1 MNVERQRHRRQ
12 KMAALALALTL
23 ALFHAAGT
31 SAQALPHQIFPP
43 HADPLSTLPP
53 VIATGATLPGDDH
66 VAPCPAEPALPAALG
81 LADAVDLAL
90 CHSPQ
95 LQGAWAA
102 IRIQAA
108 GLGTAR
114 AAFLPSLS
122 LSASR
127 LHSRQ
132 STSGMPDGP
141 VGIASSSYSASL
153 NWRLFD
159 FGARQASADAARL
172 LLDAALASHDASVQ
186 KVLAEV
192 VQAYFDAQTAQA
204 AWDARQSQEAMAE
217 AMLETV
223 TRRELRGGA
232 AQTDTL
238 QAATALARAGL
249 ERSRAEGAYRRALA
263 ALVSA
268 LGIPAGSR
276 LTLATDLADPDHVL
290 RRELDS
296 WFEQAQ
302 ATHPALLAA
311 RAQLAAARQGIAA
324 VQAEGLPRLDF
335 NSALYINGRPNQGA
349 LRDTRETTVGVT
361 LSIPLFDGFSHS
373 YRIRDAQARAEQ
385 KAADLRDAQR
395 QVMLQVAQAHA
406 DARAA
411 LANLD
416 MSQSL
421 LDAAGR
427 ARDSVQRRYERNAAS
442 IQDLLNTQSAHDDAQ
457 QERLRCQAEWR
468 SAKLRLLAAAGR
480 LGRWALA
487 K

>member
-1 MNVERQRHRRQ
+1 MSARRRYNGRRCV
-12 KMAALALALTL
+12 AALLLLVA
-23 ALFHAAGT
+23 
-31 SAQALPHQIFPP
+31 SARASAEDLLDQIFTPR
-43 HADPLSTLPP
+43 ADPWSTLPP
-53 VIATGATLPGDDH
+53 VIATGATLPGDDG
-66 VAPCPAEPALPAALG
+66 VAPCTAEPALPAILG
-81 LADAVDLAL
+81 LAGAVDLAL
-90 CHSPQ
+90 CHNPQ
-95 LQGAWAA
+95 LQGTRAV

-108 GLGTAR
+108 ALGTAR
-114 AAFLPSLS
+114 AAYLPAFS
-122 LSASR
+122 LSAGR

-132 STSGMPDGP
+132 STAGTSADAAS
-141 VGIASSSYSASL
+141 IASSSYSVSL

-159 FGARQASADAARL
+159 FGAREAGVDAARS
-172 LLDAALASHDASVQ
+172 LLDAALSSHDASLQ
-186 KVLAEV
+186 KALAGV

-204 AWDARQSQEAMAE
+204 AWETRQSQEAMAE

-232 AQTDTL
+232 ARTDTL

-249 ERSRAEGAYRRALA
+249 ERSRAEGAYRRAVA

-276 LTLATDLADPDHVL
+276 LTLARDLADPDHAL
-290 RRELDS
+290 RHELDS

-302 ATHPALLAA
+302 ASHPALLAA
-311 RAQLAAARQGIAA
+311 RAQLAAAQQSIAA
-324 VQAEGLPRLDF
+324 VRAEGMPRVDF

-373 YRIRDAQARAEQ
+373 YRMRDAQARAEQ

-395 QVMLQVAQAHA
+395 QVVLQVAQAHA
-406 DARAA
+406 DAHTA

-416 MSQSL
+416 LSQTL
-421 LDAAGR
+421 LDAAGH
-427 ARDSVQRRYERNAAS
+427 ARDSAQRRYERNAAS
-442 IQDLLNTQSAHDDAQ
+442 IQDLLSTQHAYDDAQ

-480 LGRWALA
+480 LGRWAMA

>member
-1 MNVERQRHRRQ
+1 MNVKRQSHGRRR
-12 KMAALALALTL
+12 MAALVL
-23 ALFHAAGT
+23 ALFCSAGVR
-31 SAQALPHQIFPP
+31 AEDLLDQILTPRT
-43 HADPLSTLPP
+43 DPLSTLPP
-53 VIATGATLPGDDH
+53 VIATGAMLPGDDR
-66 VAPCPAEPALPAALG
+66 VAPCPADPALPAVLA

-114 AAFLPSLS
+114 AAYLPTLS
-122 LSASR
+122 LSAGR

-132 STSGMPDGP
+132 SMSGMPASSAS
-141 VGIASSSYSASL
+141 IASSSYSASL

-159 FGARQASADAARL
+159 FGAREAAADAARS
-172 LLDAALASHDASVQ
+172 LLDAALASHDASLQ
-186 KVLAEV
+186 KVLAGV

-204 AWDARQSQEAMAE
+204 AWETRQSQEAMAE

-223 TRRELRGGA
+223 TRRALLGGA

-276 LTLATDLADPDHVL
+276 LTLARELADPDHAL

-302 ATHPALLAA
+302 ASHPALLAA

-324 VQAEGLPRLDF
+324 VRSEGLPRLDF
-335 NSALYINGRPNQGA
+335 NSALYVNGRPNQGA
-349 LRDTRETTVGVT
+349 VRDTRETTAGVT

-373 YRIRDAQARAEQ
+373 YRVRDAEARAEQ
-385 KAADLRDAQR
+385 KAAELRDAQR
-395 QVMLQVAQAHA
+395 QVMLEVAQAHA
-406 DARAA
+406 DANAA
-411 LANLD
+411 LTDLG
-416 MSQSL
+416 MSHTL

-427 ARDSVQRRYERNAAS
+427 ARDSVRRKYERNAAS

-468 SAKLRLLAAAGR
+468 SAKLRLLAAAGK
-480 LGRWALA
+480 LGRWAL

>member
-53 VIATGATLPGDDH
+53 VIAAGATLPGDDH

-204 AWDARQSQEAMAE
+204 AWDTRQSQEAMAE
-217 AMLETV
+217 AILETV

-324 VQAEGLPRLDF
+324 VQAEGMPRLDF

-373 YRIRDAQARAEQ
+373 YRVRDAQARAEQ

-406 DARAA
+406 DAHAA
-411 LANLD
+411 LVNLD